1 MHKKCTQT
9 LCTSTID
16 KHTQKV
22 YNIDKLKR
30 KEMNKMPT
38 FPNEYQP
45 DNTDDRELAEYA
57 AELLREINANKEENH
72 EEQ

>member
-1 MHKKCTQT
+1 
-9 LCTSTID
+9 
-16 KHTQKV
+16 
-22 YNIDKLKR
+22 
-30 KEMNKMPT
+30 MPT